1 MIATPSE
8 NLKTTTTPGA
18 YDGHTSLFLP
28 TMATVVDIK
37 PETEREK
44 IFTIRLPEGRNLGH
58 TPGQFIMLSIPGIGE
73 APFGV
78 MTSPSRTGETFKLCI
93 RNTGGDLTSLIH
105 QLKPGDEVGI
115 RGPFGR
121 GFPIEQYVGKDVLIA
136 PGGLSLA
143 APALS
148 LIDQILDNR
157 TQFGRLIILYGARNP
172 SELLLL
178 DRLAEWE
185 KRDDVELMITVDRPD
200 ENWKGRV
207 GVITTLF
214 EHVQINPFKT
224 VAITI
229 GPPIMYRFVTV
240 ELLGKGLTPEQ
251 IWMSFE
257 RRMKCAVGKC
267 GHCQVNHR
275 YACQDG
281 PTWTYAE
288 ALAFEEAL

>member
-1 MIATPSE
+1 MIATPSA

-44 IFTIRLPEGRNLGH
+44 IFTIRLPEGQNLGH
-58 TPGQFIMLSIPGIGE
+58 TPGQFIMLSLPGIGE

-93 RNTGGDLTSLIH
+93 RNAGDLTGVIHSLH
-105 QLKPGDEVGI
+105 PGDELGI

-121 GFPIEQYVGKDVLIA
+121 GFPIETFEGKDILVA
-136 PGGLSLA
+136 PGGLGL
-143 APALS
+143 APARS
-148 LIDQILDNR
+148 LIDEILDNR
-157 TQFGRLIILYGARNP
+157 TRFGRLIILYGARNP
-172 SELLLL
+172 SELLFK
-178 DRLAEWE
+178 DARADWE
-185 KRDDVELMITVDRPD
+185 KRDDVELIVTVDRPD
-200 ENWKGRV
+200 ENWKGHV

-214 EHVQINPFKT
+214 EHIQINPYKT
-224 VAITI
+224 IAVTV

-240 ELLGKGLTPEQ
+240 ELLGKGLNPEQ

-275 YACQDG
+275 YSCQDG
-281 PTWTYAE
+281 PSWTYAE